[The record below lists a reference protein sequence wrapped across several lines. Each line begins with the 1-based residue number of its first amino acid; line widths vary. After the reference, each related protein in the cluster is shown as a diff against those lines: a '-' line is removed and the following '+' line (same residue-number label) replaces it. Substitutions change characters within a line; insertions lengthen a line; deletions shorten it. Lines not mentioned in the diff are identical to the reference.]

1 MGSFNQIRMQIKHLF
16 YLLPFCFAK
25 PQTSGDDG
33 TSAIDA
39 ITDFAS
45 LFGGL
50 QGDATSTMITEGL
63 KFVSME
69 LLPAIEAMQQPDL
82 TTGERIARASYS
94 YAQNVEGKEA
104 PEAGT
109 VP

>member
-1 MGSFNQIRMQIKHLF
+1 MDSNKRTIGILFADFTFVRKQPSFNQIRMQIKHLF

-69 LLPAIEAMQQPDL
+69 LLPAIEAI
-82 TTGERIARASYS
+82 RH
-94 YAQNVEGKEA
+94 
-104 PEAGT
+104 
-109 VP
+109 